1 MSAPT
6 KATPSPDVSVAGMKP
21 GDAEV
26 AVTPKQGGGLV
37 LSPLPVGGRRGKKSR
52 KGGKSRRGGQ
62 DPMAPTEGARRR
74 KSRKTKKGARRH

>member
-1 MSAPT
+1 
-6 KATPSPDVSVAGMKP
+6 MKP

-37 LSPLPVGGRRGKKSR
+37 LSPLPVGGRRKSR
-52 KGGKSRRGGQ
+52 KGGKSRRRRGGA
-62 DPMAPTEGARRR
+62 DEVAPAAPAMGARRG